1 MNKLHG
7 AIVLVVWVSV
17 FLAIADHAH
26 GQSRRWRIRAARTF
40 TPPPRC
46 PTLGAHAGLRES
58 QVSLRVASVVL
69 LPQIHGC
76 LPRSVLR

>member
-7 AIVLVVWVSV
+7 AIVLVVWGSV

-26 GQSRRWRIRAARTF
+26 GQSRGWRVRLRGPSHLLPLPNAR
-40 TPPPRC
+40 
-46 PTLGAHAGLRES
+46 AHAGLRGS